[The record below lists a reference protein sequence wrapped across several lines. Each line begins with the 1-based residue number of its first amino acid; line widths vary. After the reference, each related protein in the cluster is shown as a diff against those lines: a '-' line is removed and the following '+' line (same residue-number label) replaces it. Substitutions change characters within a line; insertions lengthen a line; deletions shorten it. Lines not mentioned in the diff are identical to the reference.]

1 MIEVCKGTN
10 LSVFL
15 QRIKQKEE
23 MENKKPIVLNNLEE
37 WDFTDYIDSLIQKE
51 EAVDLEFKVAK
62 DGLPNSLWDTYSS
75 FANTDG
81 GVIVLG
87 VKEHKQQFLIRNGIR
102 IDETP
107 THIAVR
113 EAFINTLIHCDF
125 SEEGNIVVEQ
135 WVDKYRFKNPGTML
149 VSKAQ
154 YYLGGDSVCRNKALQ
169 KMFMLIGF
177 SEKAGSG
184 VNKISMLHENIGL
197 PHRKHLIRLWRMS

>member
-15 QRIKQKEE
+15 QRIKQKED

-51 EAVDLEFKVAK
+51 EAVDLEFKIAK

-87 VKEHKQQFLIRNGIR
+87 VKEHKQQFIIEGLTKEQISQYKKDFWNQINNTECVNENLLSDNDLYEGCYKERNLLSSQERFTHYTRRLERMHFQKHNRIPCSGIFFCQPVTK
-102 IDETP
+102 D
-107 THIAVR
+107 
-113 EAFINTLIHCDF
+113 
-125 SEEGNIVVEQ
+125 SESTRGYN
-135 WVDKYRFKNPGTML
+135 KL
-149 VSKAQ
+149 
-154 YYLGGDSVCRNKALQ
+154 YLERYSCR
-169 KMFMLIGF
+169 
-177 SEKAGSG
+177 
-184 VNKISMLHENIGL
+184 SMGQL
-197 PHRKHLIRLWRMS
+197 

>member
-51 EAVDLEFKVAK
+51 EAVDLEFKIAK

-81 GVIVLG
+81 GVIILG
-87 VKEHKQQFLIRNGIR
+87 VKEYKQQFIIEGLTKEQISQYKKDFWNQINNPDCVNENLLSDNDLYEGCYKGDVYKRQRYTSQRDKQKGELFVHGFTLAMTAQNRFYRPISEQ
-102 IDETP
+102 D
-107 THIAVR
+107 THCLLY
-113 EAFINTLIHCDF
+113 TSLL
-125 SEEGNIVVEQ
+125 
-135 WVDKYRFKNPGTML
+135 KNK
-149 VSKAQ
+149 SK
-154 YYLGGDSVCRNKALQ
+154 K
-169 KMFMLIGF
+169 
-177 SEKAGSG
+177 
-184 VNKISMLHENIGL
+184 
-197 PHRKHLIRLWRMS
+197 